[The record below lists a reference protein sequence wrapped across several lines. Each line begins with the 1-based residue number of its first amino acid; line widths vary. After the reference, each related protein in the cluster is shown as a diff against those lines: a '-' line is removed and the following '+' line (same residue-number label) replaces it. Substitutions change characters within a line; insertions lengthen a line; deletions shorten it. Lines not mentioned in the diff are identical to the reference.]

1 MAWLEQVVAHGRTN
15 SEAQG
20 TLSEQEEQE
29 LIRVT
34 TAEILKHEAGQKP
47 RGWLGP
53 WISQS
58 TVTPDLLA
66 EAGYTYHLD
75 WCHDDQPTWFKC
87 RPGPG
92 ATLADGDDTKENR
105 WILSVPYQQEIN
117 DIPHT
122 VARQGS
128 STDFAIDAIDSFD
141 ELLEQVRLYSPKN
154 TRRSFRSLVG
164 V

>member
-1 MAWLEQVVAHGRTN
+1 MAHGRTN

-29 LIRVT
+29 LIRAT
-34 TAEILKHEAGQKP
+34 TAEIQKHEAGQKP
-47 RGWLGP
+47 LGWLGP

-58 TVTPDLLA
+58 AVTPDLLA

-87 RPGPG
+87 RSGGPG
-92 ATLADGDDTKENR
+92 SGLKTGDDDEECR

-128 STDFAIDAIDSFD
+128 STDFAIDAIDAFD
-141 ELLEQVRLYSPKN
+141 ELLEQVRP
-154 TRRSFRSLVG
+154 TV
-164 V
+164 

>member
-1 MAWLEQVVAHGRTN
+1 MVGLEQVVAHGRTN

-20 TLSEQEEQE
+20 ALSEEEEQE
-29 LIRVT
+29 LITAT
-34 TAEILKHEAGQKP
+34 TAEILKHEAGESP

-92 ATLADGDDTKENR
+92 TTLADGGDAGENR

-128 STDFAIDAIDSFD
+128 SIDFATDAIDAFD
-141 ELLEQVRLYSPKN
+141 ELLEQVRSYSIFVH
-154 TRRSFRSLVG
+154 SQY
-164 V
+164 